1 MKHCAV
7 GSVMRW
13 LWLALLLVAAPGWS
27 VCKKTL
33 AGQTENE
40 RAAIIPFG
48 KINLTDAHL
57 VPVGSLLASV
67 VVPPTNY
74 TYGGA
79 TGATVLWECDEAD
92 LSSIYFLVATNGDD
106 RVGGFY
112 ELGTVD
118 GLSDVYATWF
128 AYVGLRQT
136 MAGVVINRYWQKVP
150 ITSWAKTDKGKIQI
164 RLQDIPPLHA
174 ELFRI
179 STLPGTSAKSQY
191 CGNNNTDG
199 SGIRF
204 AKPGGANYSCTQPNS
219 YIQLS
224 SDSNIIVPFGHD
236 LPGEDSASKFDF
248 WLADNGFG
256 YGMRTGSSLYNNPT
270 CVARSADPLVVLP
283 TMSVADLAAGM
294 TSSASFS
301 VRVECSDSASSGVAD
316 TQTAMGFQVSEGA
329 FAAAQTLGL
338 VNGSGGVSALVS
350 DNYFADGV
358 AKGVGITLAHSSAPA
373 APLIFLGQPAASGG
387 GESAG
392 WYPVMQGAT
401 KAGSTVDG
409 YSYYTYSLIATLR
422 RLNNMEIKAGRV
434 HATAYVLVKMQ

>member
-7 GSVMRW
+7 GSVIRW

-27 VCKKTL
+27 VCKKKAGNTSDL
-33 AGQTENE
+33 AT
-40 RAAIIPFG
+40 AIIPFG
-48 KINLTDAHL
+48 KVNLTDTHL

-67 VVPPTNY
+67 VVPPTNFNA
-74 TYGGA
+74 GKA
-79 TGATVLWECDEAD
+79 TAATVLWECDEAD

-112 ELGTVD
+112 ELGSVD

-136 MAGVVINRYWQKVP
+136 MAGVVLTRDWQKVP
-150 ITSWAKTDKGKIQI
+150 ITSWAKTEKGKIQI

-179 STLPGTSAKSQY
+179 STLPGTSARSQY

-204 AKPGGANYSCTQPNS
+204 AKPGGAIYSCIQPNS

-224 SDSNIIVPFGHD
+224 SDNKDIIEPAHD
-236 LPGEDSASKFDF
+236 LPGEDSATNYKF
-248 WLADNGFG
+248 WLANNGFG

-294 TSSASFS
+294 SSSASFS

-350 DNYFADGV
+350 DSYFADGV
-358 AKGVGITLAHSSAPA
+358 AKGVGITLAHSGAPA

-422 RLNNMEIKAGRV
+422 RLNNMEIKAGKV